1 MISCLTSTF
10 KAFYLDDGTLGGPV
24 EDVLRD
30 LRFLIEASKDLGLN
44 LNTRKSEIISD
55 DESAVSP

>member
-1 MISCLTSTF
+1 M
-10 KAFYLDDGTLGGPV
+10 

-55 DESAVSP
+55 NESAVSTMISA